1 MFLDE
6 VCLKKYNEVI
16 SFVETKKKSVIN
28 NRKPRKTIAML
39 YISNTDFSLIGK
51 GTNGK
56 VYKYKRPLL
65 QSGLNAV
72 VKVSNR
78 LLP

>member
-1 MFLDE
+1 
-6 VCLKKYNEVI
+6 
-16 SFVETKKKSVIN
+16 
-28 NRKPRKTIAML
+28 ML